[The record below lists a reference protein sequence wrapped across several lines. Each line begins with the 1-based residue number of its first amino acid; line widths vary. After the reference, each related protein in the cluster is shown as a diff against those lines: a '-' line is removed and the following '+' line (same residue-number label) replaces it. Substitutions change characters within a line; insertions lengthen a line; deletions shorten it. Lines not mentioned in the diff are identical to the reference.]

1 MMNHIGLKNQKTEG
15 KTLPLVEWKMSEAD
29 CLKYCFDRGW
39 HWNEQ
44 TPSGEIELY
53 DILDRV
59 SCWCCANKNLKE
71 LKNVYLY
78 LPQYWNRLK
87 FLQSRTDRPMKQSG
101 NVFEL
106 EERFSKE
113 VKGEC

>member
-1 MMNHIGLKNQKTEG
+1 MT
-15 KTLPLVEWKMSEAD
+15 EAD

-39 HWNEQ
+39 GWKEQ

-71 LKNVYLY
+71 LKNIYLH
-78 LPQYWNRLK
+78 LPQYWNKLK
-87 FLQSRTDRPMKQSG
+87 TLQSKTERPMKQSG
-101 NVFEL
+101 DVFTL
-106 EERFSKE
+106 EERFRNE
-113 VKGEC
+113 TGIYR